1 MFPIICFSIIFHWRA
16 HSVHFPTLLNK
27 PSVTTKRFNVY
38 HDNTEQGWRFTHA
51 PPVGN
56 NGMIEHILYIIHST
70 RWNKMCLWHAN
81 TPVGN
86 IVQYRQKSQSPTF
99 WPCCTPG
106 ACNVTEVLATP
117 TKMTFQVWELYVK
130 YIQTLHIVLDCNE
143 MIGQQWMFYWIVY
156 TKANSVIFN
165 FPYHFTLWV
174 GQGWIIGYW
183 SI

>member
-1 MFPIICFSIIFHWRA
+1 MKCLFYHAPIVFPIICFSIIFHWHA

-56 NGMIEHILYIIHST
+56 NGMIEHILSIIHST

-86 IVQYRQKSQSPTF
+86 KVQYRQKSQSPTF

-117 TKMTFQVWELYVK
+117 TKMNWHSKCGNCMLNISKLY
-130 YIQTLHIVLDCNE
+130 IL
-143 MIGQQWMFYWIVY
+143 YWTVM
-156 TKANSVIFN
+156 K
-165 FPYHFTLWV
+165 W
-174 GQGWIIGYW
+174 
-183 SI
+183 